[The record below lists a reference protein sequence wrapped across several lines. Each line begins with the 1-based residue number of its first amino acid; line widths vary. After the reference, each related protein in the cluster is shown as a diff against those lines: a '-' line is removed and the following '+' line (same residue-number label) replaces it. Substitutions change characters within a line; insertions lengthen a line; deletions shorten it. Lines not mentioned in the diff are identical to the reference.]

1 MSSAT
6 NIRPPESFNFQEPG
20 KWTSWFK
27 RFERFRIASG
37 LMKESEEVSSENKKW
52 SNGKATA
59 TVKFVTSVGEMCC
72 DDNLKICLFIYVLM
86 FILN

>member
-27 RFERFRIASG
+27 GFERFRTSSG
-37 LMKESEEVSSENKKW
+37 LMKESEEIQIN
-52 SNGKATA
+52 T
-59 TVKFVTSVGEMCC
+59 
-72 DDNLKICLFIYVLM
+72 LIYVM
-86 FILN
+86 GDQSEEILNFLRLTYSSISNFK